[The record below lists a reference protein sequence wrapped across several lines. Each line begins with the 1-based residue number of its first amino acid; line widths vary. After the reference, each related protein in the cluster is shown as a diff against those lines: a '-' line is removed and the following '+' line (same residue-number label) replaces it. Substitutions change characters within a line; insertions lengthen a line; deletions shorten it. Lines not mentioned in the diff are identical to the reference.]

1 MLPFLVD
8 DLELEKDFVSPPLDL
23 EHVRVDRLKDGQRF
37 SVLEPRLSNPD
48 SLSKFSA
55 RDFQLQEILESGSY
69 DLLQPVSPIKLSPLS
84 SLDLAERS
92 SYELDKY
99 LSALSA
105 SQESPIVVDVQPKT
119 TE

>member
-23 EHVRVDRLKDGQRF
+23 EHVRVDRLKDGQRVC
-37 SVLEPRLSNPD
+37 VLEPRLVDSE
-48 SLSKFSA
+48 SLSKYSA
-55 RDFQLQEILESGSY
+55 RDFQIQEILESGSF
-69 DLLQPVSPIKLSPLS
+69 DLLQPVPPIKLSPLS

-99 LSALSA
+99 MSALSA
-105 SQESPIVVDVQPKT
+105 PVVDVEPKT
-119 TE
+119 NE